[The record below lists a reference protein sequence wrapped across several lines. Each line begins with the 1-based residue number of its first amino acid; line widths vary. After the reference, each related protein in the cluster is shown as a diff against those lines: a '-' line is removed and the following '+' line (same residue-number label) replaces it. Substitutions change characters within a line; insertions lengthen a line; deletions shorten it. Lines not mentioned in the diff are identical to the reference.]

1 MHARA
6 AEGGDNLS
14 LATLARPA
22 LLAGALGAALL
33 VVALIGSDLGPGAAL
48 GSLVLKLGAFWPA
61 LLYLAAAFGLGAPLR
76 PLWRGADDPIAI
88 QAAAGLALMLSLSHL
103 LGVLGAL
110 GPVGAIAPV
119 ALGLALL
126 VPQARDLRRHL
137 GRADADARPRLWP
150 AWMLLAPGAG
160 VLLVAAASPPGWLW
174 ASEFG
179 GYDAL
184 SYHLQLPQ
192 EWLRGGRIAPVEHNV
207 YSFLPG
213 YVEAAFA
220 HLGAMTL
227 APRPD
232 GLLAGDGWR
241 LIACHALH
249 AGITLVAAWL
259 SGTLARRLAIRAGL
273 RPRGVAMAGLVGA
286 GVALTTPWAV
296 VAGSLAYNEGA
307 VNALLAGALLVCAQ
321 PGLSP
326 GRRGVLVGALVGVA
340 CGCKPTAL
348 FFAGAPAALG
358 LLAGV
363 GPEGRRRLARAI
375 ALGALAGGIA
385 LAPWLVRNAMHVGNP
400 VFPFASELF
409 GTSHW
414 SAEQA
419 ERYAAAHR
427 FDGSAADRL
436 RTLVWTSPAAA
447 PGDPPVV
454 RFRGLANP
462 QWGLMGLFA
471 LGGLGLLLASGGG
484 PRRVG
489 ALLGVAAGLQ
499 VLAWLALTHLQ
510 SRFLLPVLP
519 VGAALAGVAVGRLR
533 DLAADR
539 PDAAGGVG
547 VLAGAVV
554 LSQAGFLL
562 GIYASERQGSP
573 GVGLALWPVVFTGVL
588 DEEPDASAAGWLN
601 TRPEDGSLVYLL
613 GDATPLYF
621 GPGVVYHTTYDTSPL
636 GALVEAHPGDP
647 GAWASGLRDLGVA
660 WVLVS
665 ESELSRLHASGWYD
679 PRVTAGVVGRLTEH
693 LGGPV
698 RVWPRERRYV
708 LALREERIA
717 Q

>member
-1 MHARA
+1 
-6 AEGGDNLS
+6 
-14 LATLARPA
+14 
-22 LLAGALGAALL
+22 
-33 VVALIGSDLGPGAAL
+33 L
-48 GSLVLKLGAFWPA
+48 GSAH
-61 LLYLAAAFGLGAPLR
+61 PLR

-110 GPVGAIAPV
+110 GPVGGPSPRSPSGWRCLCPGARPPATPGASRCRRPAPPL
-119 ALGLALL
+119 AGLDA
-126 VPQARDLRRHL
+126 PGTRR
-137 GRADADARPRLWP
+137 GRAPCRRGFA
-150 AWMLLAPGAG
+150 
-160 VLLVAAASPPGWLW
+160 PGWLW

-447 PGDPPVV
+447 PGIPRLCDSGAWPTLNGVSWGCSPWGVWV
-454 RFRGLANP
+454 FCWLRGGAAACRSAP
-462 QWGLMGLFA
+462 
-471 LGGLGLLLASGGG
+471 GGGGGASGACLAG
-484 PRRVG
+484 PDASPVPVP
-489 ALLGVAAGLQ
+489 A
-499 VLAWLALTHLQ
+499 
-510 SRFLLPVLP
+510 PVLP

-562 GIYASERQGSP
+562 GIYASERQGSRAWGWRSGP
-573 GVGLALWPVVFTGVL
+573 WCSPESWMRSQTLRRR
-588 DEEPDASAAGWLN
+588 AG
-601 TRPEDGSLVYLL
+601 
-613 GDATPLYF
+613 
-621 GPGVVYHTTYDTSPL
+621 
-636 GALVEAHPGDP
+636 
-647 GAWASGLRDLGVA
+647 
-660 WVLVS
+660 
-665 ESELSRLHASGWYD
+665 
-679 PRVTAGVVGRLTEH
+679 
-693 LGGPV
+693 
-698 RVWPRERRYV
+698 
-708 LALREERIA
+708 
-717 Q
+717 